1 MPALAPNGLDP
12 PDSDDLLRSFGRDG
26 FAHARSVLSA
36 AEIGVSHVK
45 RRVTLRALERR
56 DWVIVEEMMGALQ
69 DDIARAA
76 IIRLRGPRQ
85 APEVAAAHAEA
96 YAWLTPFA
104 ELIES
109 PRWPKR

>member
-1 MPALAPNGLDP
+1 MADDASPVPDPSWLAALMG
-12 PDSDDLLRSFGRDG
+12 
-26 FAHARSVLSA
+26 
-36 AEIGVSHVK
+36 
-45 RRVTLRALERR
+45 VTLRALERR
-56 DWVIVEEMMGALQ
+56 DPGIVEEMMSALQ

-96 YAWLTPFA
+96 YAWLATFS

>member
-1 MPALAPNGLDP
+1 MSEEAPPVPDPSWLAALMG
-12 PDSDDLLRSFGRDG
+12 
-26 FAHARSVLSA
+26 
-36 AEIGVSHVK
+36 
-45 RRVTLRALERR
+45 VTLRALERR
-56 DWVIVEEMMGALQ
+56 DPGIVEEMMGSLQ

-96 YAWLTPFA
+96 FAWLTTFA